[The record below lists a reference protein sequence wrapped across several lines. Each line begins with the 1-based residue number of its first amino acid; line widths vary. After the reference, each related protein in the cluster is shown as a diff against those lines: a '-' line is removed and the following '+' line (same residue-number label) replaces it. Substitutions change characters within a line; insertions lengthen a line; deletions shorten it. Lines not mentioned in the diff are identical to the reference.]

1 MNAYKVEAVV
11 AENGTVILRGLPL
24 QAGDTVEVIV
34 LEQRSSPDIVANTIA
49 VETTALPDA
58 HYCQAEDTVEAIVL
72 EQRPGPY
79 QSLSDR
85 DSVAADQDYLRGI
98 EAQMSEW
105 ASAEDE
111 SAYHD
116 L

>member
-11 AENGTVILRGLPL
+11 TENGTVILRGLPF

-34 LEQRSSPDIVANTIA
+34 LEQRSAPQQALSSQDVIA
-49 VETTALPDA
+49 
-58 HYCQAEDTVEAIVL
+58 
-72 EQRPGPY
+72 R
-79 QSLSDR
+79 
-85 DSVAADQDYLRGI
+85 DQDYLRSI
-98 EAQMSEW
+98 ETQMSEW

-111 SAYHD
+111 AAYHD